1 VTTSGLA
8 VGDILDDAGDLV
20 SAIAL
25 PWAGLLWL
33 SALPLRL
40 GQAHFAARVA
50 ELGDEA
56 HAYGD
61 HLQGL
66 AVAVGVALLVSL
78 WGRAVYVRA
87 CVLRLRML
95 EPGGL
100 APLRLRPAAFATY
113 VYVALAIEA
122 AFFATCISFVAAPAF
137 VLVAGL
143 AAATLPLVEKPGLL
157 GPFRLISENARHAV
171 PLVGLLMAF
180 GAAFLLAAV
189 NLFLLFRVGLWLAD
203 GVMGFDL
210 VRWGGLLG
218 LRNIR
223 FLFVV
228 VAGAWLV
235 VEPWWLAAMVI
246 YVHRRRSRASG
257 EDLRLWFGRLRSA
270 QR

>member
-1 VTTSGLA
+1 MTTSGLA
-8 VGDILDDAGDLV
+8 VGEILDDAGDLV
-20 SAIAL
+20 STIAV

-66 AVAVGVALLVSL
+66 AVAVGVAFLFSL

-87 CVLRLRML
+87 CVLRLRTL

-100 APLRLRPAAFATY
+100 APLRLRPGAFATY
-113 VYVALAIEA
+113 VYAALAIEV
-122 AFFATCISFVAAPAF
+122 AFYATCASVVAVPAF

-143 AAATLPLVEKPGLL
+143 AAATVPLIERPGLL
-157 GPFRLISENARHAV
+157 GPFRLIADNARHAV
-171 PLVGLLMAF
+171 PLVGLLLAF
-180 GAAFLLAAV
+180 GAAFLLAAL
-189 NLFLLFRVGLWLAD
+189 NLFLLFRAGLWLGD
-203 GVMGFDL
+203 GVLGSDL
-210 VRWGGLLG
+210 TRWGALLG
-218 LRNIR
+218 PRNPR
-223 FLFVV
+223 FGFVL

-235 VEPWWLAAMVI
+235 VEPWWLAAMVV
-246 YVHRRRSRASG
+246 YVHRLRSRASG

-270 QR
+270 EP

>member
-1 VTTSGLA
+1 VSTSDLS

-33 SALPLRL
+33 SAVPLRL
-40 GQAHFAARVA
+40 GQAHFAARLV

-66 AVAVGVALLVSL
+66 AVAVGLAFLLSL

-87 CVLRLRML
+87 CVLRLRTL
-95 EPGGL
+95 EPGGM
-100 APLRLRPAAFATY
+100 APLRLRPGAFAAY

-122 AFFATCISFVAAPAF
+122 AFYATCASVVAVPAL

-143 AAATLPLVEKPGLL
+143 AAATVPLVERPGLVR
-157 GPFRLISENARHAV
+157 PFRLITGNARHAV

-180 GAAFLLAAV
+180 GAAFVLAAA
-189 NLFLLFRVGLWLAD
+189 NLFLLFRAGLWLGD
-203 GVMGFDL
+203 GVLGFDL
-210 VRWGGLLG
+210 TRWGALLG
-218 LRNIR
+218 PLNPR
-223 FLFVV
+223 FGFVV
-228 VAGAWLV
+228 AAGAWLA
-235 VEPWWLAAMVI
+235 VEPWWLAALVV
-246 YVHRRRSRASG
+246 YVHRLRSRASG

-270 QR
+270 QP